1 MTEFQVIS
9 DDPRNRRLSGAAE
22 EALLRR
28 LLHGTV
34 FDPGAPGAGAA
45 ATRTVE
51 REPEERRAS
60 SAHCRHAM
68 YYED

>member
-9 DDPRNRRLSGAAE
+9 DDPRDRRLSGAAE

-34 FDPGAPGAGAA
+34 FAPRSDAA
-45 ATRTVE
+45 ATTAAD
-51 REPEERRAS
+51 REAGERRAS

-68 YYED
+68 HYED

>member
-34 FDPGAPGAGAA
+34 FDPKAGAA
-45 ATRTVE
+45 ASAE

>member
-1 MTEFQVIS
+1 M
-9 DDPRNRRLSGAAE
+9 RLSGAAE

-34 FDPGAPGAGAA
+34 FDPESGAPATTEAA
-45 ATRTVE
+45 
-51 REPEERRAS
+51 REPEERRTS

>member
-34 FDPGAPGAGAA
+34 FDPKAGAA
-45 ATRTVE
+45 APATAE

>member
-34 FDPGAPGAGAA
+34 FDPKSGAA
-45 ATRTVE
+45 ATTEAE
-51 REPEERRAS
+51 REPEERRTS
-60 SAHCRHAM
+60 PAHCRHAM
-68 YYED
+68 HYED

>member
-34 FDPGAPGAGAA
+34 FDPESGAPATTEAA
-45 ATRTVE
+45 
-51 REPEERRAS
+51 REPEERRTS

>member
-9 DDPRNRRLSGAAE
+9 DDPRDRRLSGAAE

-28 LLHGTV
+28 LLYGTV
-34 FDPGAPGAGAA
+34 FDPGSGAA
-45 ATRTVE
+45 ATTTAD
-51 REPEERRAS
+51 REPEERRTS

>member
-1 MTEFQVIS
+1 M
-9 DDPRNRRLSGAAE
+9 RLSGAAE

-28 LLHGTV
+28 LLYGTV
-34 FDPGAPGAGAA
+34 FDPGSGAA
-45 ATRTVE
+45 ATTTAD
-51 REPEERRAS
+51 REPEERRTS

>member
-9 DDPRNRRLSGAAE
+9 DDPRNRRLSGAAD

-28 LLHGTV
+28 LLQGTV
-34 FDPGAPGAGAA
+34 FDPGSGAA
-45 ATRTVE
+45 AATVAE
-51 REPEERRAS
+51 RAPEERRAG

-68 YYED
+68 HYED